1 MAWLPFRSIQLTGLV
16 CFGLL
21 IKRLQMRAHSGAF
34 PLPTIGL
41 LPTRALEQGLKIIWV
56 WSVARLGVVSALFP
70 RVPDVLSS
78 SSVQLPI
85 CNYSFRSFGT
95 VSSPLAVFPSIF
107 IYRRS
112 MYLPRVLLAPVF
124 PIQGH
129 QRHAHFG
136 GIIATSR
143 RLSLYPPAPFGTGVL
158 RVLVRARLSVRPIAS
173 IACVCGVPPSVTHF
187 RGACCGFCIILP

>member
-1 MAWLPFRSIQLTGLV
+1 M
-16 CFGLL
+16 
-21 IKRLQMRAHSGAF
+21 
-34 PLPTIGL
+34 
-41 LPTRALEQGLKIIWV
+41 
-56 WSVARLGVVSALFP
+56 WSVARLGVVSPLFP
-70 RVPDVLSS
+70 RVPDVYGRLPCNFLFVITRSAP
-78 SSVQLPI
+78 SVP
-85 CNYSFRSFGT
+85 FRHRSLCFRAF
-95 VSSPLAVFPSIF
+95 LF
-107 IYRRS
+107 IGDRCTFHAFFW
-112 MYLPRVLLAPVF
+112 APVF

-129 QRHAHFG
+129 QRHAHVG